1 MSKKDHR
8 KQIEIPS
15 WVSFAYTLFAL
26 ILVPWVIYLA
36 KSLPHH
42 HPQPH
47 YDVAW
52 VGLDASIM
60 VTLFITAILATKKSS
75 LVVLSASAIG
85 ALLLV
90 DAWFDL
96 ISSRPGFEL
105 TEAISLGIV
114 IEIPLAIAS
123 FVLAYKVLSKN
134 SK

>member
-1 MSKKDHR
+1 
-8 KQIEIPS
+8 
-15 WVSFAYTLFAL
+15 
-26 ILVPWVIYLA
+26 
-36 KSLPHH
+36 
-42 HPQPH
+42 
-47 YDVAW
+47 
-52 VGLDASIM
+52 M